1 MVIVWYA
8 GLIIALAIV
17 AAFASM
23 LGIGGGVMYTPLQ
36 VIFGVDIH
44 EAATT
49 SLFLIMILS
58 FSATR
63 IYRRA
68 GKVDWKMAIALETI
82 TMSGGFA
89 GGYLSSFVPS
99 LPLKILLITVLVLA
113 GITMLKIGQR
123 DHSHLIDHPS
133 WYMWTRRRNGERYTI
148 NMLIAFPIS
157 LVAGAISGAIGIG
170 GGVLKVPM
178 MAILLGVPIDIAIAT
193 SAFMVGI
200 TALGGFAGH
209 LIAGHWDW
217 KTSLILTP
225 AIFIGAWIGAH
236 TMLKI
241 DKRKLRVAFGILVII
256 IAAILAI
263 DIT

>member
-1 MVIVWYA
+1 MIIVWYA
-8 GLIIALAIV
+8 GLILALAIV

-44 EAATT
+44 EAATS

-68 GKVDWKMAIALETI
+68 GKVDWKMAMALEAFTV
-82 TMSGGFA
+82 SGGFA

-99 LPLKILLITVLVLA
+99 QPLKILLIAVLILA
-113 GITMLKIGQR
+113 GITMLKANQR
-123 DHSHLIDHPS
+123 DHSHLVDHPA
-133 WYMWTRRRNGERYTI
+133 WYIWTRSRNGQKYTI

-157 LVAGAISGAIGIG
+157 LAAGVISGTIGIG
-170 GGVLKVPM
+170 GGILKIPM

-217 KTSLILTP
+217 KISLILTP
-225 AIFIGAWIGAH
+225 AVFIGAWIGAH

-241 DKRKLRVAFGILVII
+241 DKRKLRITFGIFVMI
-256 IAAILAI
+256 IAAILVI
-263 DIT
+263 IMM